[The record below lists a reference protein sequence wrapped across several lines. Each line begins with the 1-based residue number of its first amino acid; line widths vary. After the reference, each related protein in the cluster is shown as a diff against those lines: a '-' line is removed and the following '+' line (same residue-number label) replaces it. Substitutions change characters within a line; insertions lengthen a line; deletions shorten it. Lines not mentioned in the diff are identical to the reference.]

1 MTSRSTAETKA
12 TATLLR
18 TLAIFL
24 APLLISLF
32 FLEALRLYYVQVYL
46 VVWAALF
53 SEPIDLSG
61 LLAAVLMLSCFLTP
75 LLVPLLGRVTS
86 PARITLASA
95 IGVAVARVF
104 LSAGLPFEV
113 EIIASYVTV
122 ACFGLFVPAY
132 CEEYCAAGKSTNGE
146 RYLVAG
152 FALALAYDMA
162 IRALGTTLDLSLR
175 PEWLLMQI
183 FLSAVAIVSAFVSYR
198 GGLPAA
204 ERKVIEPASSWMGV
218 LILTGFGA
226 LLFLEYNL
234 FAHANTVARWVQVD
248 YDLLAVLIAAATVVG
263 LLIPDVKVEK
273 GQAAAIAQN
282 LLLLAS
288 VAAFL
293 WVDGW
298 ASAIL
303 VVVAQ
308 VCIILDL
315 RLLFDYVASRTFRW
329 KTSTVVALGLTLS
342 LLVAFVLLLMY
353 TFSFAYAY
361 TLDLFRGTEPMPFVL
376 AAIILGLTSISAAR
390 KKGRLETVSFDA
402 TLVMVSL
409 AVLAVFLA
417 VVAFALQPAISPK
430 PAEHGPVTVM
440 TYNIH
445 QAFGIDNKLDLQEIV
460 DTIRRA
466 DPDIIGLQEAD
477 AGRVPSLSVD
487 QVLWL
492 SRRLNM
498 YSAYGPSWGH
508 TYGVAVLSKYPIV
521 EHQRYLLTSEEQQRA
536 CLETRIDVQGQY
548 LTFFAVH
555 LGLNVEERER
565 QLGELLACTAEAP
578 VPRVLVGDFNAN
590 PDSHEIGRVLG
601 QFENGFAL
609 GGAGSGYT
617 SPAEAP
623 QETIDYV
630 FVSPDIHVVS
640 AQVMPSLASD
650 HLPVVAD
657 LEIESQ

>member
-12 TATLLR
+12 TATVLR
-18 TLAIFL
+18 TLAFFL

-32 FLEALRLYYVQVYL
+32 FLEALRLYYAQVYL

-61 LLAAVLMLSCFLTP
+61 LLAAVLMLSCFLAP
-75 LLVPLLGRVTS
+75 LLVPLLRRVTS
-86 PARITLASA
+86 PARITLAPA
-95 IGVAVARVF
+95 IGLAVARVF

-113 EIIASYVTV
+113 EIIASYVTI
-122 ACFGLFVPAY
+122 ACYGFFVPAY

-146 RYLVAG
+146 RCLVAG

-162 IRALGTTLDLSLR
+162 IRALGNTLDLSLR

-183 FLSAVAIVSAFVSYR
+183 ILSTVAIVSAFVSYK
-198 GGLPAA
+198 GGLPAS

-248 YDLLAVLIAAATVVG
+248 YDLLAILIAAATVVG
-263 LLIPDVKVEK
+263 LLIPDVKAEK

-303 VVVAQ
+303 VLVAQ
-308 VCIILDL
+308 VCVILDL

-329 KTSTVVALGLTLS
+329 KTSTVVAVGLTLS
-342 LLVAFVLLLMY
+342 LLLAFLLVLMY

-361 TLDLFRGTEPMPFVL
+361 TLDLFRGTEPMPFFI
-376 AAIILGLTSISAAR
+376 AAIILALTSISAAW
-390 KKGRLETVSFDA
+390 KTGRLETVSFDA
-402 TLVMVSL
+402 NWVMESL

-417 VVAFALQPAISPK
+417 VVAFALQPAISPM

-492 SRRLNM
+492 SRKLNM
-498 YSAYGPSWGH
+498 YSAYGPSWGS

-536 CLETRIDVQGQY
+536 CLETRIDVQGRN
-548 LTFFAVH
+548 LSFFAVH

-565 QLGELLACTAEAP
+565 QLHELLAYTAEAP
-578 VPRVLVGDFNAN
+578 APRVLVGDFNAN

-609 GGAGSGYT
+609 GGTGSGYT

-630 FVSPDIHVVS
+630 FVSPDIHIVS
-640 AQVMPSLASD
+640 AKVMPSLASD